1 MVHYSA
7 LRKRGRNLITGYN
20 VDEPQ
25 NIKLNELSQS
35 DKDKFCMIPLKGGV

>member
-7 LRKRGRNLITGYN
+7 LRKAGGDLVTGYN
-20 VDEPQ
+20 VDERQ
-25 NIKLNELSQS
+25 NIKLNELCQS